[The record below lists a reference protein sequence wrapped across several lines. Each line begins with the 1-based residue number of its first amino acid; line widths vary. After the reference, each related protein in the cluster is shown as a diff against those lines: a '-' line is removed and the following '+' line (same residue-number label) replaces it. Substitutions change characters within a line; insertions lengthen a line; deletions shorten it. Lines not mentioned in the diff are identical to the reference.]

1 MKLFKLLAALI
12 LGLLPAMVIAQPAQ
26 AATCNTLSVCMW
38 TGANYTGTKYTWGTG
53 QPTYCETLNGWTI
66 NNNMESVM
74 ANHAGRFTRYYNS
87 HNCTGTVLFWFNGS
101 GSKAT
106 MGANANVVSSY
117 QVCWNPA
124 C

>member
-1 MKLFKLLAALI
+1 MKLLKLLAVLAI
-12 LGLLPAMVIAQPAQ
+12 GLLPVMVVAQPAS
-26 AATCNTLSVCMW
+26 AATCNTLTVCMW
-38 TGANYTGTKYTWGTG
+38 TGPNYTGTKYSWGTG
-53 QPTYCETLNGWTI
+53 QPTYCETLNGWAI

-74 ANHAGRFTRYYNS
+74 ANHTGRFTRYYNS

-101 GSKAT
+101 GQKAT
-106 MGANANVVSSY
+106 MGAHANIVSSY